1 MSSKTIKHE
10 NENIIPDFINQQ
22 PIRLNMA
29 LSSSLIVPGEI
40 MVMKLSSQTAAG
52 GQNTDY
58 FKQFVQIFVL
68 FFASFRSFLNWA
80 VYFTSYFMLQVRLS
94 ELPCWCSP

>member
-40 MVMKLSSQTAAG
+40 MVMKLSSQTAAE

-68 FFASFRSFLNWA
+68 FFRKFQIFLELSGVFYFVFHASSAAFRAS
-80 VYFTSYFMLQVRLS
+80 MLV
-94 ELPCWCSP
+94 